1 MNIKSGLLLL
11 ICFSS
16 LAIAKEE
23 GVSLDRTRVVFKNGS
38 LESSVG
44 FSNQLKVP
52 VLVKTV
58 FHDSKGNLSEDFLA
72 LPPLYRLDSG
82 KENRIRLV
90 KVGKLPEDKESVYF
104 ITVTAYPIVHS
115 AGNSLRYGLAQRIK
129 LFYRP
134 QGVTRDCRYVAN
146 HLVWKIDGNSVTVSN
161 PTDVSISLTELT
173 LGDKNTKLK
182 MLLPNETANY
192 KINVNNT
199 RQDSISFKYID
210 EYGSKRN
217 QTINI
222 K

>member
-1 MNIKSGLLLL
+1 MDFKSSLLVLL
-11 ICFSS
+11 CFSS
-16 LAIAKEE
+16 LAMAKEE
-23 GVSLDRTRVVFKNGS
+23 GVSLDRTRVLFRNGS

-58 FHDSKGNLSEDFLA
+58 FHDLKGNLSEDFLA

-90 KVGKLPEDKESVYF
+90 KVGNLPADKESVYF

-115 AGNSLRYGLAQRIK
+115 AENSLRYGLAQRIK

-134 QGVTRDCRYVAN
+134 QGVTNDCRYVAN
-146 HLVWKIDGNSVTVSN
+146 HLVWQIDGSSISVSN
-161 PTDVSISLTELT
+161 PTDVSITLTELT
-173 LGDKNTKLK
+173 VGDKATKLNL
-182 MLLPNETANY
+182 LLPKETAKYNL
-192 KINVNNT
+192 NTNNT
-199 RQDSISFKYID
+199 HQGSISFKYID

-217 QTINI
+217 QTINL